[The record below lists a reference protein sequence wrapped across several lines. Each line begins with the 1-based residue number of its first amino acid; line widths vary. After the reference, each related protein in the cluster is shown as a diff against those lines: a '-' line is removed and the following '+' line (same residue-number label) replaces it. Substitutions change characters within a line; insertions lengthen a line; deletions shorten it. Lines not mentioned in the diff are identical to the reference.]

1 MRNYQK
7 AVEIILELEKLLENK
22 QILLDTEED
31 RLNDFEL
38 IDKILNDFPNETAEN
53 IKSEIS
59 KNFNINNQYITFKDK
74 KYLLLTPS
82 LGVIPYIFNCTKK
95 ANYLKTENLKSS
107 DSDCVN
113 FLNVCIDI
121 AKNCNAKI
129 DYKNEIIKKLLSDLA
144 NI

>member
-38 IDKILNDFPNETAEN
+38 IDKILNDFPNETAES